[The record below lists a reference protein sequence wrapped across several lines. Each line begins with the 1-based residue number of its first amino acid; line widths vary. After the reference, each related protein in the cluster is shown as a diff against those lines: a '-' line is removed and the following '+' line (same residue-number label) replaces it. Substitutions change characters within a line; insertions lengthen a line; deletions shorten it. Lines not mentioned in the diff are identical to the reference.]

1 MSKRNDM
8 VNVALSQL
16 GYTEGYNNDT
26 KYGDW
31 YGLPNQPWC
40 AMFVSW
46 CGNEIGV
53 LDEAFPR
60 FAGCTTGFHEMEGWG
75 ITTNDHIIPEAGDLI
90 FFEWDGDD
98 DDYDHVGIV
107 EYADESYVHTIEGN
121 HTDSVERFRY
131 SIDSPYIA
139 GYAKPLYKDEPKP
152 SNNQVKDFQTW
163 LNTFDNVQIDVD
175 GVFGYYTK
183 KASIIALQTLLRDE
197 YHQDI
202 SIDGIWG
209 TETWNVC
216 KVVGLVKGDNSN
228 MVKLVKGMLIS
239 YNFTPLG
246 FDTDFDEAM
255 WYKVRD
261 YQCYRG
267 LVVDGI
273 VGVCTLTVMFSYKII
288 HILLLSFLGLR
299 RNPRPFFI
307 L

>member
-90 FFEWDGDD
+90 FFEWDGEQ

-107 EYADESYVHTIEGN
+107 EYADDTYVHTIEGN

-131 SIDSPYIA
+131 PIDSPYIA

-152 SNNQVKDFQTW
+152 SSNQVKDFQTW

-197 YHQDI
+197 YNQDI

-209 TETWNVC
+209 TETWNAC

-273 VGVCTLTVMFSYKII
+273 VGVATLSMMFS
-288 HILLLSFLGLR
+288 
-299 RNPRPFFI
+299 
-307 L
+307 